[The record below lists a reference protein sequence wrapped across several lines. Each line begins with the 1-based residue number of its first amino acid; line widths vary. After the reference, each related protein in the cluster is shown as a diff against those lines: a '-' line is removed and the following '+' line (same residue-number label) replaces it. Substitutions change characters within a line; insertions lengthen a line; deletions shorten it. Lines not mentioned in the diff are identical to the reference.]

1 MPTEDEKID
10 ILRLYIIVEV
20 TPEHSGGR
28 LCRLYSTTGGKQGA
42 SIPIEA
48 LYNDLYFSMLAR
60 VDVIESEQ
68 YA

>member
-1 MPTEDEKID
+1 MPTDEELVRVLK
-10 ILRLYIIVEV
+10 LYIIVEV